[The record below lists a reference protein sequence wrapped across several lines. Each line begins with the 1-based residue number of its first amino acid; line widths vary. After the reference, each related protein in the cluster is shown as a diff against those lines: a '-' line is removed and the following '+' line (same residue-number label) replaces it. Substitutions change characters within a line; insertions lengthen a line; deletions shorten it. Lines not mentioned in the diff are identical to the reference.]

1 MMKQFFRKTMKNIAT
16 YVELVL
22 SAFLV
27 FVIAILIIKL
37 VGQCFF
43 DIWHD
48 KLELEYYMEYAMSLA
63 IGVEFVKMLCTHQ
76 PGTIIEVL
84 LFATA
89 RQMIV
94 EHLNVYETLVGIGA
108 IAALFTIRKF
118 LFCSFDEAD
127 HMICR
132 GSQTVAHA
140 NLITGAKIPEEK
152 TRILRNVIS
161 DKLSEEGKTV
171 AIGAC
176 VYYKDCALRVDS
188 MREGMVT
195 KTAMESII
203 KLLIIVEL
211 DRGEKQRLY
220 ISQSIKD
227 GIAASNKK
235 SGRKPGQLDKM
246 SDALREDILKYLS
259 DRSIKQV
266 DLMRKYNISRNT
278 LKKYVYKIQN
288 HNII

>member
-1 MMKQFFRKTMKNIAT
+1 MRGNPNDETIFEENHEKYSDLRGTGI
-16 YVELVL
+16 VCI
-22 SAFLV
+22 SR
-27 FVIAILIIKL
+27 I
-37 VGQCFF
+37 C
-43 DIWHD
+43 D
-48 KLELEYYMEYAMSLA
+48 S
-63 IGVEFVKMLCTHQ
+63 
-76 PGTIIEVL
+76 GTIIEVL

-108 IAALFTIRKF
+108 IAALFAIRKF

-188 MREGMVT
+188 MREGVVT
-195 KTAMESII
+195 RVEVI
-203 KLLIIVEL
+203 KNL
-211 DRGEKQRLY
+211 
-220 ISQSIKD
+220 
-227 GIAASNKK
+227 
-235 SGRKPGQLDKM
+235 
-246 SDALREDILKYLS
+246 
-259 DRSIKQV
+259 
-266 DLMRKYNISRNT
+266 
-278 LKKYVYKIQN
+278 
-288 HNII
+288 

>member
-1 MMKQFFRKTMKNIAT
+1 MHKEVNHKIRKHFNEGIYNVARYTEI
-16 YVELVL
+16 VL
-22 SAFLV
+22 SIVILI
-27 FVIAILIIKL
+27 VIALAGIRLIYAITETSLMDMDIDFFTKFLANALSL
-37 VGQCFF
+37 VV
-43 DIWHD
+43 
-48 KLELEYYMEYAMSLA
+48 
-63 IGVEFVKMLCTHQ
+63 GVEFVKMLCTHQ

-108 IAALFTIRKF
+108 IAALFAIRKF

-127 HMICR
+127 HMICL

-188 MREGMVT
+188 MREGVVT
-195 KTAMESII
+195 RVEVI
-203 KLLIIVEL
+203 KNL
-211 DRGEKQRLY
+211 
-220 ISQSIKD
+220 
-227 GIAASNKK
+227 
-235 SGRKPGQLDKM
+235 
-246 SDALREDILKYLS
+246 
-259 DRSIKQV
+259 
-266 DLMRKYNISRNT
+266 
-278 LKKYVYKIQN
+278 
-288 HNII
+288 

>member
-1 MMKQFFRKTMKNIAT
+1 MKQFLRKTMKNIAT

-27 FVIAILIIKL
+27 FVIGVLIIKL

-108 IAALFTIRKF
+108 IAALFAIRKF
-118 LFCSFDEAD
+118 LFCSFDE
-127 HMICR
+127 
-132 GSQTVAHA
+132 HA
-140 NLITGAKIPEEK
+140 NLLTGARIPEEK
-152 TRILRNVIS
+152 TRLLRNVVS
-161 DKLSEEGKTV
+161 DKLQEEGKNV

-188 MREGMVT
+188 MKEGVVT
-195 KTAMESII
+195 RVEVI
-203 KLLIIVEL
+203 KNL
-211 DRGEKQRLY
+211 
-220 ISQSIKD
+220 
-227 GIAASNKK
+227 
-235 SGRKPGQLDKM
+235 
-246 SDALREDILKYLS
+246 
-259 DRSIKQV
+259 
-266 DLMRKYNISRNT
+266 
-278 LKKYVYKIQN
+278 
-288 HNII
+288 